1 MVQGTP
7 ISSVSKSREGG
18 PPWLAIS
25 ATLVAVAI
33 ALPIVVVALNVLVPR
48 AEVWRHLAS
57 TVLPEYVANT
67 LLLAG
72 GVGVVV
78 CVTGVGCAWLT
89 AMCRFPLAR
98 FFGWALILPLAT
110 PAYVMAYVYTDF
122 LQFSGPLQ
130 SGLRALGGWRAGEY
144 WFPDVR
150 SLGGAVFVLASVLY
164 PYVYLLARTAFLE
177 QSAAALETARMLGQG
192 PWASFARIALPLAR
206 PGIVAGTALCLME
219 ALADYGAVAYFGVD
233 TFSTGIFR
241 AWFSLGDPV
250 AAAQLGALLLAGVA
264 AVLILERLARGRAA
278 YHAGPKKRE
287 LVYELRGK
295 RAAGAI
301 AACSVPLLAGFVL
314 PATLLL
320 RLAVREPPGSMTERF
335 LRLAWNSFTLAG
347 AAALL
352 AVACALV
359 IAYAMRLRPSTLT
372 RWSSRVAGLGYAA
385 PGVVIA
391 VGVMVPLAV
400 LDRWLAGLLSVLTGT
415 TGSVPAALAL
425 SGTLG
430 AMLYAYL
437 VRFLAVALQSVEAG
451 LGRIRRSMDEAARSL
466 GAGPA
471 VTLARVHA
479 PLLARSLVAAGLLV
493 FVDVMK
499 ELPAT
504 LALRPFGFDTL
515 AVQTFNLAKDER
527 LAEASIPALA
537 IVLVGLIPVYL
548 LARAAARS
556 DG

>member
-1 MVQGTP
+1 VQATP
-7 ISSVSKSREGG
+7 IPVPENARKAGVS
-18 PPWLAIS
+18 WLSAG
-25 ATLVAVAI
+25 ATLLAFAV
-33 ALPIVVVALNVLVPR
+33 ALPIVVIALNLLIPR
-48 AEVWRHLAS
+48 GETWRHLAA

-67 LLLAG
+67 ALLAA
-72 GVGVVV
+72 GVGALA
-78 CVTGVGCAWLT
+78 CLTGAGCAWLT
-89 AMCRFPLAR
+89 AVCRFPLSR

-130 SGLRALGGWRAGEY
+130 SGLRSLTGWQAGQY

-150 SLGGAVFVLASVLY
+150 SLGGAVFVLAFVLY

-177 QSAAALETARMLGQG
+177 QPAAALESARMLGHG

-241 AWFSLGDPV
+241 AWFSLGDLV

-264 AVLILERLARGRAA
+264 AVLMLERLARGRAA
-278 YHAGPKKRE
+278 YHTAGKKRD
-287 LVYELRGK
+287 LLYELRGA
-295 RAAGAI
+295 RAVGAVV
-301 AACSVPLLAGFVL
+301 ACSIPLIAGFIL
-314 PATLLL
+314 PAGLLL
-320 RLAVREPPGSMTERF
+320 RLAIQEPQSAMGGRF

-347 AAALL
+347 GAALL
-352 AVACALV
+352 AVSCALL
-359 IAYAMRLRPSTLT
+359 IAYAMRIRPGLLT
-372 RWSSRVAGLGYAA
+372 RFGSRVAGLGYAA

-391 VGVMVPLAV
+391 VGVMVPLAA
-400 LDRWLAGLLSVLTGT
+400 LDRWIAGLFAVLGSATG
-415 TGSVPAALAL
+415 GAPGLLAF
-425 SGTLG
+425 SGTVG

-437 VRFLAVALQSVEAG
+437 VRFLSVALQSVEAG
-451 LGRIRRSMDEAARSL
+451 LGTIRRSMDEAARSL
-466 GAGPA
+466 GASPA
-471 VTLARVHA
+471 ATLARVHA
-479 PLLARSLVAAGLLV
+479 PLLARSLVSATLLV

-548 LARAAARS
+548 LARAAARR
-556 DG
+556 G